1 MKFASL
7 IDARLKTLIEQTPM
21 QPEFTAPA
29 PMPAAPAPE
38 AAAPIPTAP
47 QQAEQ
52 PAEQRALTPEGE
64 VFLINLLRKALF
76 MNPDDIE
83 LNTLKNLPEVNEK
96 NASDVLKQIIKLM
109 QIESIDLDVNTSA
122 GKV

>member
-7 IDARLKTLIEQTPM
+7 IDTRLKNLLEQTPI

-29 PMPAAPAPE
+29 PAAPAPE

-52 PAEQRALTPEGE
+52 PAEQKALTPEGE

-76 MNPDDIE
+76 MNPDDLG
-83 LNTLKNLPEVNEK
+83 LNALKNLPEVNEK

-122 GKV
+122 SKV